1 MSDIVA
7 GIDYGPLE
15 FTIRRF
21 QIVQLAEQV
30 LPAVP
35 SGATLPVNSCFR
47 VTVSA
52 EPARLEIAARSAQM
66 SIYAE
71 TEAVSAAGEGVFYLP
86 AKKLRAILAAAP
98 EGDISVAVKGAAAK
112 VTAALAVWDLRL
124 PAPDGY
130 VTPPDLAG
138 AEFFKAHRHRLAAAL
153 LTVRHAVGKDSGRPA
168 MNQVSIAEHGGVMC
182 ATAVEASQFSR
193 APVADF
199 PLPVNISGAA
209 LNDLVKLLAKS
220 SSDVVEVA
228 DFGASVL
235 FRTGPV
241 TLAVTKSNAPF
252 PSADDLFLRPA
263 VGNTL
268 ELTADKARLEAML
281 SRVRVNCDAST
292 SAVALIAENGRLTVC
307 SQDKEGNSAEETAA
321 ADWAEDR
328 EVIVV
333 NSEFLAAMLA
343 SHPSPVC
350 KFSVG
355 RGLGRV
361 RPPLVLADEKA
372 GVTGACTQM
381 PLSVMGMDRK

>member
-1 MSDIVA
+1 MTDAVA

-21 QIVQLAEQV
+21 QIVQLVEQV

-52 EPARLEIAARSAQM
+52 EPARLEIAARSVQM

-71 TEAVSAAGEGVFYLP
+71 TEAVVVTGDGVVYLP

-98 EGDISVAVKGAAAK
+98 EGDITVSVKGATAK

-130 VTPPDLAG
+130 VAPPDLAG
-138 AEFFKAHRHRLAAAL
+138 AEFAKAIRERLAAAL
-153 LTVRHAVGKDSGRPA
+153 LTVRHAVGRDSGRPS

-182 ATAVEASQFSR
+182 ATAAEASQFAR
-193 APVADF
+193 APVPDF
-199 PLPVNISGAA
+199 PLPVCISGAA
-209 LNDLVKLLAKS
+209 LSDLVKLLAKS
-220 SSDVVEVA
+220 GSDVVEVA

-252 PSADDLFLRPA
+252 PNADDMFLRPA
-263 VGNTL
+263 VGNSRPL
-268 ELTADKARLEAML
+268 VVDKARLEAVL
-281 SRVRVNCDAST
+281 ARVQVNCDAST
-292 SAVALIAENGRLTVC
+292 SAVALIAEPGRLTVTA
-307 SQDKEGNSAEETAA
+307 QDKDGNSAEETAA
-321 ADWAEDR
+321 ADWADDR

-333 NSEFLAAMLA
+333 NAQFLAAMLGA
-343 SHPSPVC
+343 HPSAVC
-350 KFSVG
+350 QFSVG
-355 RGLGRV
+355 HGQGRA
-361 RPPLVLADEKA
+361 RPPLMLTDEKA
-372 GVTGACTQM
+372 GVTGVCLQM
-381 PLSVMGMDRK
+381 PPSVMGLDRK